1 MIKQNEWTFANIPIY
16 FNALSGIITHFCDH
30 VSSLNSNTFEKKI
43 FFIKLKINESLNG
56 DN

>member
-16 FNALSGIITHFCDH
+16 FNVLSGIITHFCDH
-30 VSSLNSNTFEKKI
+30 VSPLNSNTFEKI
-43 FFIKLKINESLNG
+43 FFIKHKINESLNG